1 MAKNFDPRYDP
12 AFQPGYEGPAPAAKR
27 SSAVEPVSVIEPV
40 ETRPEPR
47 PLVEHRPPVEPT
59 PTDWSLLSSP
69 PPPPAY
75 IETRGNPWLI
85 ALWVVCAVFVI
96 GGVVA
101 QFAAQSLLTGGN
113 AGGAID
119 YYVVPYIMIELS
131 PWFTLAGLF
140 AGVAAIVLSAVRWRP
155 ESE

>member
-47 PLVEHRPPVEPT
+47 PLVEHRPAVEPS

-69 PPPPAY
+69 PPTAPL

-85 ALWVVCAVFVI
+85 ALWVVCALFVV
-96 GGVVA
+96 GGIAA
-101 QFAAQSLLTGGN
+101 QFAAQSLFQRSYTSS
-113 AGGAID
+113 AID
-119 YYVVPYIMIELS
+119 FYVLPSVISAVS

-140 AGVAAIVLSAVRWRP
+140 AGVAALVLSAVRWRP
-155 ESE
+155 VQE